1 MPAQRWFPFHWN
13 KLKLELKMYM
23 CKRYTMIKPF
33 RMIYEQR
40 KLKSRMKRASVWNC
54 TQWLLSFHSTYFHRK
69 WEIMNF
75 LAFSHNV
82 VYIRFHSNSISQN
95 ISEHTLSQFFLSE
108 RRVKAV
114 CAMCTLFMFLYP
126 CFRLLNPHIGRT
138 RVFSTLRMRSR
149 ATVNEIAFAY
159 NTVWIE
165 RLFKHSS
172 CCIWATIRVMC
183 RHFANN
189 QFSYKLIWCQCSLVL
204 WQALA
209 QCSLLSSYS
218 AQVGVVNYDLNNF
231 VQLNFLL

>member
-1 MPAQRWFPFHWN
+1 
-13 KLKLELKMYM
+13 MY
-23 CKRYTMIKPF
+23 P
-33 RMIYEQR
+33 
-40 KLKSRMKRASVWNC
+40 NC
-54 TQWLLSFHSTYFHRK
+54 TQWLLSFHSTCFHRK

-75 LAFSHNV
+75 LAFSHNAI
-82 VYIRFHSNSISQN
+82 YIRFHSNSISQN
-95 ISEHTLSQFFLSE
+95 ISEPTLSQFCNWVESKLC
-108 RRVKAV
+108 VQ
-114 CAMCTLFMFLYP
+114 CAHCLCFSIHV
-126 CFRLLNPHIGRT
+126 FRLLNPHIGRT

-159 NTVWIE
+159 NTLWIE

-209 QCSLLSSYS
+209 QCPLLSSYS
-218 AQVGVVNYDLNNF
+218 AQVGVVNHDLDIF
-231 VQLNFLL
+231 VQLNFLVRFFWWSSVFAFKKNCILWIF